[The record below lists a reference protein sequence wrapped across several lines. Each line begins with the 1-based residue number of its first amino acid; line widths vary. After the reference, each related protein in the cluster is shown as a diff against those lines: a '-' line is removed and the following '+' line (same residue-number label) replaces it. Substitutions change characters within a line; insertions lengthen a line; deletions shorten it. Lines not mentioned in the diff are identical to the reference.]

1 MIWHRSFDQ
10 RLLAWNQLR
19 HACRHHH
26 VETALKEI
34 NQWWFSVPW
43 VPYYLH
49 WDDVSDWPDP
59 WQLINDNIYCDVARG
74 LGIMY
79 TIAML
84 DRSDITDLR
93 FINTENHNLVLVHK
107 EKYILNWDSNTILN
121 KNFTS
126 IKVHRSIDQAV
137 ILQKIQ

>member
-1 MIWHRSFDQ
+1 M
-10 RLLAWNQLR
+10 R
-19 HACRHHH
+19 HACKHQPL
-26 VETALKEI
+26 EQALLEI
-34 NQWWFSVPW
+34 NQWWFLVPW

-49 WDDVSDWPDP
+49 WDDLPDWPDP

-84 DRSDITDLR
+84 DRPDITDLC
-93 FINTENHNLVLVHK
+93 FVNTENHNLVLVHK

-121 KNFTS
+121 KNFKS